1 MYLDLTESQQMLRA
15 AAKEFLASACPLQV
29 VREFE
34 EDPETHRSRLWDH
47 LVELGWTG
55 LVIPEQYGGLG
66 GSFSDLVVLLEET
79 GRALL
84 PGSFFSNTVLF
95 SLPLLAFSS
104 PGQNDH
110 LLEQLVSG
118 EVKGTLAISEPSG
131 SYHFSDVETRV
142 SPSENGFMLT
152 GTKMFVTD
160 ALISDYFLLAA
171 VDSSSKDNP
180 LGMFLVNSD
189 APGMEIT
196 GLETFTNDGQA
207 RIKLDSVCIPAS
219 HSLTQVS
226 SGEAVLSKTL
236 EWASVAKCAEM
247 LGCAQAILELVIAY
261 TKQREQFGRPIGTF
275 QAIQHYCANMAT
287 DLEGARIVTYRAA
300 WKISTGTTSEMES
313 SVAKSWVSSIA
324 SRLVYLAHQSF
335 GAIGFTQDH
344 DLQLFTRRLKAGEIM
359 FGDEFFHNSKI
370 ADFLGL

>member
-15 AAKEFLASACPLQV
+15 AAKEFLASACPLQL

-160 ALISDYFLLAA
+160 AFISDYFLIAA
-171 VDSSSKDNP
+171 VDSSLKDNP

-219 HSLTQVS
+219 YSLAQVS
-226 SGEAVLSKTL
+226 SGEAVLSKVL

-324 SRLVYLAHQSF
+324 SRLVYLAHQGF